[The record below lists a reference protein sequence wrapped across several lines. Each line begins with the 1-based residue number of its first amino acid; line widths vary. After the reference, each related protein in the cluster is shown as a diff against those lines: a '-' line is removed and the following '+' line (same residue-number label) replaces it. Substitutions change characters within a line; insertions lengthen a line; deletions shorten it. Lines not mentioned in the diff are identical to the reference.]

1 MDAPGNCCPASRK
14 APLRLRTFC
23 SNSLFARRSRPS
35 GLFPRPGVGSIPVG
49 DVTVV
54 KSSVCVA
61 LRLDDIFRPVSMLQG
76 LVDAFGR
83 SATCEKVDD
92 GRWTCGRADLT
103 LPRDWHGKLEHAG
116 QILFP
121 WDDRDTKL
129 QTRIEFLDLV
139 VRQDGCDVGGTLV
152 Q

>member
-1 MDAPGNCCPASRK
+1 M
-14 APLRLRTFC
+14 
-23 SNSLFARRSRPS
+23 
-35 GLFPRPGVGSIPVG
+35 GSIPVG

-61 LRLDDIFRPVSMLQG
+61 LRLDDIFRPVRTLQG

-83 SATCEKVDD
+83 SATCEKVDN
-92 GRWTCGRADLT
+92 GRCTFGRADLT
-103 LPRDWHGKLEHAG
+103 YPRGWRGKLEYAG
-116 QILFP
+116 QMLCF

-129 QTRIEFLDLV
+129 QARIEFLDWV